1 MMNEEKFRNRRK
13 VRRQVFARQRRG
25 ASIVVVLGL
34 LSITLAA
41 SYAMMHSHVTS
52 ERIQGH
58 WQRRKLA
65 RQAAQAGLSLALS
78 RMHQDSWEGV
88 EKKIIGELSK
98 NTRYEVTFATG
109 DERLRVEDEDYG
121 EYPFR
126 LTLTSTGSA
135 RSFRESAVM
144 STCEM
149 TAVVQL
155 KRTNLATPSDGKVEQ
170 AWKELEPYSL
180 YCRGRKRNYVYS
192 PIRLE
197 GNMWW
202 AEGCLSMRFP
212 RSSDA
217 RQRFFGDAHELA
229 TKSPVDRRPL
239 FGSVTL
245 TKRNQSRMQTEFRR
259 CRIDVPVNKS
269 EVKIDRLFSDF
280 KVPRTYQLY
289 RGGVEYTVPV
299 VSRELKNEALE
310 PDVMTNPLGLFA
322 ATGDV
327 TVGDNVRI
335 RGTLLQ
341 SGRGHEIKLAGKNIE
356 ISAVELPA
364 VEETPCRRQLPVAVV
379 EAVNLAIGSG
389 GSICGVAH
397 VLDDFAC
404 AAGQGKMKWD
414 IEGRL
419 ATGDLQIKTK
429 PTDLAGHIVWKD
441 LLEAFGEEAEEEF
454 SEGEFRNLVAR
465 YFPLWLEQRRQFDLE
480 PILTVRPKSTEV
492 ETHWPDW
499 ERPFYVS
506 PPGKTGLRW
515 AVVRWSE

>member
-1 MMNEEKFRNRRK
+1 MMNEETPRNRQKCRRK
-13 VRRQVFARQRRG
+13 VFARQRRG

-41 SYAMMHSHVTS
+41 SYAMVHSHVTS

-65 RQAAQAGLSLALS
+65 RRAAQAGLSLALS
-78 RMHQDSWEGV
+78 RMHLSSWEGV

-109 DERLRVEDEDYG
+109 DERLRPEDKDYG

-126 LTLTSTGSA
+126 LTLTSIGIA
-135 RSFRESAVM
+135 RSFREAAVM

-155 KRTNLATPSDGKVEQ
+155 KRTSLATPVDGEVEQ
-170 AWKELEPYSL
+170 AWKELAPYSL
-180 YCRGRKRNYVYS
+180 YCSGRKRNYVYS

-212 RSSDA
+212 RNSDA

-229 TKSPVDRRPL
+229 TKSVVDHRPL
-239 FGSVTL
+239 LGSVTL
-245 TKRNQSRMQTEFRR
+245 TKRNQSRMQSELRR

-289 RGGVEYTVPV
+289 RGGVEYVIPI
-299 VSRELKNEALE
+299 VSRELKDEALE
-310 PDVMTNPLGLFA
+310 PNVVANPLGVFA
-322 ATGDV
+322 TTGDV
-327 TVGDNVRI
+327 IVGDNVRI

-341 SGRGHEIKLAGKNIE
+341 SGKGHKINLAGKNIE
-356 ISAVELPA
+356 ICAVELPA
-364 VEETPCRRQLPVAVV
+364 VEESPRRRQLPVAVV
-379 EAVNLAIGSG
+379 EAVNLAIGSA

-397 VLDDFAC
+397 VLEDFAC
-404 AAGQGKMKWD
+404 ATGQGKMKWD
-414 IEGRL
+414 IQGRL
-419 ATGDLQIKTK
+419 AAGDLQIKTK
-429 PTDLAGHIVWKD
+429 PTDLAGPSVWKD
-441 LLEAFGEEAEEEF
+441 LLESFREVAEEF
-454 SEGEFRNLVAR
+454 SEGESHNLLAT
-465 YFPLWLEQRRQFDLE
+465 YFPLWLQERRQFDLE
-480 PILTVRPKSTEV
+480 PILTVRPKATEA
-492 ETHWPDW
+492 EAHWPDW
-499 ERPFYVS
+499 ERPIYVS

-515 AVVRWSE
+515 EVVRWSE